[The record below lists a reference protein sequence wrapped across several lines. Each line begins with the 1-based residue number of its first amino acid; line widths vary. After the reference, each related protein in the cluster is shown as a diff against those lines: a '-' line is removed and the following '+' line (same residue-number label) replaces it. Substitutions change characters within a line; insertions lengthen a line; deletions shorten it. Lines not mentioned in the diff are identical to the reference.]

1 MIAALVVFG
10 GEDLPRLAVLL
21 AWGSVAGSAL
31 QLLVQLPAVLRVAPD
46 VLTGLSL
53 GSRQVRTVVTNFV
66 PVFVSRGVLQLSA
79 YIDAVLASLLPTGAV
94 TGLATA
100 QGVYLLPVS
109 LFGMSVAAAELPAMS
124 GDAAASGQGYDALRS
139 RVDRGLRQVAFFI
152 VPSAIAFFAFGDV
165 IVAAL
170 FQTGRFRYEDAV
182 YVWAVLAG
190 SAVGL
195 LPSTLGRLYSSTF
208 YALKDT
214 RTPLRYALVHVALAT
229 VLGYALAIPAP
240 GLLGVPAVW
249 GAVGLTFSAGL
260 AGWVEM
266 RMLRRSLNR
275 RIGRTGLP
283 LAYLAKLT
291 VGAGTGA
298 VAGWGIKAALPALH
312 PALIAIVVLGP
323 YGLIYFAVMW
333 AFGVPEMRSLLRRRL

>member
-1 MIAALVVFG
+1 
-10 GEDLPRLAVLL
+10 
-21 AWGSVAGSAL
+21 
-31 QLLVQLPAVLRVAPD
+31 
-46 VLTGLSL
+46 
-53 GSRQVRTVVTNFV
+53 VTNFV

-94 TGLATA
+94 TGLANA
-100 QGVYLLPVS
+100 QGIYLLPVS

-124 GDAAASGQGYDALRS
+124 GDAVTSHRGHEALRA

-152 VPSAIAFFAFGDV
+152 VPSAIAFFALGDV

-182 YVWAVLAG
+182 YVWAILAG

-214 RTPLRYALVHVALAT
+214 RTPLRYALIHVALAT
-229 VLGYALAIPAP
+229 VLGYALAIPTP
-240 GLLGVPAVW
+240 GLLGVPEAW
-249 GAVGLTFSAGL
+249 GAVGLTFSAGV

-275 RIGRTGLP
+275 RIGPTGVSRGYLLT
-283 LAYLAKLT
+283 LAM
-291 VGAGTGA
+291 GAGIGA
-298 VAGWGIKAALPALH
+298 AAAWGLKLALPPLH
-312 PALIAIVVLGP
+312 PVLTAAVVLGP
-323 YGLIYFAVMW
+323 YGLIYFGVML
-333 AFGVPEMRSLLRRRL
+333 AFRVPEMQRLLRQRK